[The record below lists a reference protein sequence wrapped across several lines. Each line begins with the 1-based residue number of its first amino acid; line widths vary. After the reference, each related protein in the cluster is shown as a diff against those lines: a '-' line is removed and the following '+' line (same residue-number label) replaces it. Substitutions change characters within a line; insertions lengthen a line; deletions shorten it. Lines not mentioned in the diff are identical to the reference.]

1 MPQGN
6 ENPQLVSKV
15 QPDEDPASG
24 TVSKLSVHGHVP
36 NDGLSTEEV
45 ANQREIHGANEVNV
59 KSEPEWKKIG
69 KRYLDWIS
77 LIIVSVSD
85 PVPKIYSHADDVYR
99 KKLH

>member
-6 ENPQLVSKV
+6 ENPQLIPKV
-15 QPDEDPASG
+15 QPDDDPASG
-24 TVSKLSVHGHVP
+24 TVNKVSVHGQVP

-45 ANQREIHGANEVNV
+45 AKQREIHGANEVNV

-77 LIIVSVSD
+77 LIIVSIFAAAFKMYIQPAQS
-85 PVPKIYSHADDVYR
+85 R
-99 KKLH
+99 LW